1 MRAEEANSPKK
12 DNEIE
17 EEKSL
22 PENMHELVGYR
33 ASNSLHASPV
43 RKPIAVYDSPMKL
56 SSIKATLAIRQESVK
71 KEIDS
76 IMGDS
81 PSPSK
86 QVERIDWTLVSP
98 EKFALKLDFVPPVV
112 MENTEEMSSHD
123 LTAEEESKVQHL
135 NLKTFVEQDEESR
148 LAS

>member
-1 MRAEEANSPKK
+1 
-12 DNEIE
+12 
-17 EEKSL
+17 
-22 PENMHELVGYR
+22 
-33 ASNSLHASPV
+33 
-43 RKPIAVYDSPMKL
+43 
-56 SSIKATLAIRQESVK
+56 
-71 KEIDS
+71 
-76 IMGDS
+76 MGDS

-98 EKFALKLDFVPPVV
+98 EKFALKLDAIPPVV

-123 LTAEEESKVQHL
+123 LTAEEESKDQHA

>member
-12 DNEIE
+12 EEDME

-22 PENMHELVGYR
+22 Q
-33 ASNSLHASPV
+33 ASPV
-43 RKPIAVYDSPMKL
+43 RRPIAVYESPMKF
-56 SSIKATLAIRQESVK
+56 SSIKACLAIRQESVK

-98 EKFALKLDFVPPVV
+98 EKFALKLDTVPPVV
-112 MENTEEMSSHD
+112 LEETNSGNMNSEEMSSHD
-123 LTAEEESKVQHL
+123 LTAEEESKDQHL
-135 NLKTFVEQDEESR
+135 NLKMFVERDEEGR